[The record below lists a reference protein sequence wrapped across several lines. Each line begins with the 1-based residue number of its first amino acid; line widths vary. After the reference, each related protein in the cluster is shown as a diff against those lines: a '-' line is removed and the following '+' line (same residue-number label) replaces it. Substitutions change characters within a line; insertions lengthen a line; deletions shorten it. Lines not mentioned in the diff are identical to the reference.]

1 MSGLLRQRAR
11 SNGDEQLIPLINIV
25 FLLLVFFMV
34 AGQIAAPFN
43 RQLELPGVAAGT
55 PIENGPRVL
64 EVDADGAV
72 TLGEQP
78 LPLEDISA
86 AVEGAS
92 AVAVRADRRA
102 TAAMLQNVLLQ
113 VRAAQVNTITLHT
126 RLRTA
131 EL

>member
-1 MSGLLRQRAR
+1 MSALLRPRRR
-11 SNGDEQLIPLINIV
+11 SGGDEQLIPLINIV

-43 RQLELPGVAAGT
+43 RHLELPPAAPGAA
-55 PIENGPRVL
+55 PERGPRVL

-72 TLGEQP
+72 TLADQSLALDNIP
-78 LPLEDISA
+78 A
-86 AVEGAS
+86 AVHGAS

-102 TAAMLQNVLLQ
+102 TAAMLQQVLLQ
-113 VRAAQVNTITLHT
+113 VRAAEVATITLHT
-126 RLRTA
+126 RVRTA

>member
-1 MSGLLRQRAR
+1 MSALLRPRQRP
-11 SNGDEQLIPLINIV
+11 NGDDQLIPLINIV

-43 RQLELPGVAAGT
+43 RQLELPPAAPGT
-55 PIENGPRVL
+55 APERGPRVL

-78 LPLEDISA
+78 LALNDITA
-86 AVEGAS
+86 AVRGAS

-102 TAAMLQNVLLQ
+102 TAAMLQQVLLQ
-113 VRAAQVNTITLHT
+113 VRAAEVVTITLHT
-126 RLRTA
+126 RVRTA